1 MNARVSLFVKTRQSP
16 TAAKLTVCVCVCALL
31 SGCIGNPFEDAAVDP
46 RSPIAKEVPKLVKA
60 DAAYPTFAAVPPVP
74 KDVRPHKQYGVA
86 AAQIDKAAAD
96 LERATADPEAG
107 HLDLRRRGARRRRP
121 RPARHHRNRH
131 RGLRP
136 SAAQASYTASA
147 GQALGPCGGRKFID
161 PWLGCLRPG
170 DYPMPDPTSDESR
183 TWALR
188 GARPLQ

>member
-96 LERATADPEAG
+96 LERATADDTWTLKQDTSTYAAAARAAAG
-107 HLDLRRRGARRRRP
+107 PD
-121 RPARHHRNRH
+121 RPATT
-131 RGLRP
+131 
-136 SAAQASYTASA
+136 ATDTEAFAQA
-147 GQALGPCGGRKFID
+147 LRKRAT
-161 PWLGCLRPG
+161 PP
-170 DYPMPDPTSDESR
+170 PP
-183 TWALR
+183 AKH
-188 GARPLQ
+188 